1 MSLSLLRASLQDD
14 ARALAQSFAVNRPF
28 RHVVIDNFLEPN
40 FCEALGQQFPPFAS
54 RHATNETG
62 QVGGK
67 AAVAEIAR
75 LGPAYQRLDQLLR
88 EESFRSFIGTIS
100 GIAHLL
106 YDPDYVGGGTHENLT
121 GQALDIHIDFNY
133 HPRTHWHRRLNLI
146 LFLNRTWAEDWG
158 GVLELHR
165 NPWGPVEEDEVAQ
178 VLPVWNRCV
187 IFETTEHSW
196 HGFPKIHLPPD
207 AAVPSRRSIAVY
219 HYTAERPAEQLAASH
234 GTVYV
239 PERVPSY
246 VEAGQ
251 VLSAEQAHELRVLF
265 QRRDDQIR
273 FLYERELE
281 TNEVLHGVLRSPSFR
296 MGRALTLPLRWLRGG
311 R

>member
-1 MSLSLLRASLQDD
+1 MGVSLTLLRASLQGE
-14 ARALAQSFAVNRPF
+14 AGALAKSFAINRPF
-28 RHVVIDNFLEPN
+28 RHVVIDNFLEPS
-40 FCEALGQQFPPFAS
+40 FCEDLGQELPPFAS
-54 RHATNETG
+54 RHATNATG
-62 QVGGK
+62 Q
-67 AAVAEIAR
+67 
-75 LGPAYQRLDQLLR
+75 
-88 EESFRSFIGTIS
+88 
-100 GIAHLL
+100 
-106 YDPDYVGGGTHENLT
+106 VGGGTHENLT
-121 GQALDIHIDFNY
+121 GQALDVHIDFNY

-146 LFLNRTWAEDWG
+146 LFLNRAWAEDWG

-165 NPWGPVEEDEVAQ
+165 NPWGSVEEDEVAR

-219 HYTAERPAEQLAASH
+219 YYTAERPAEQLAASH

-239 PERVPSY
+239 PERVPPY

-296 MGRALTLPLRWLRGG
+296 LGRALTLPLRWLRGG